1 MTARFATTR
10 PDTPLRRLARI
21 VAAHLDLSDHVEE
34 PTLARTM
41 RVLAR
46 GECDARGEQE
56 PPRTPDEIVAAWCR
70 WIDLA
75 SV

>member
-1 MTARFATTR
+1 MRFASTR

-34 PTLARTM
+34 PTLARAM

-46 GECDARGEQE
+46 DECDARGEREVPQ
-56 PPRTPDEIVAAWCR
+56 TPEEIVATWCR
-70 WIDLA
+70 WIGLA